1 MGEQGSDL
9 GRGSTSAKAP
19 REDLPATVR
28 NNKASGPGGPTHV
41 GAMISAVFAPGY
53 RGRVSSSA
61 RVGH

>member
-53 RGRVSSSA
+53 R
-61 RVGH
+61 